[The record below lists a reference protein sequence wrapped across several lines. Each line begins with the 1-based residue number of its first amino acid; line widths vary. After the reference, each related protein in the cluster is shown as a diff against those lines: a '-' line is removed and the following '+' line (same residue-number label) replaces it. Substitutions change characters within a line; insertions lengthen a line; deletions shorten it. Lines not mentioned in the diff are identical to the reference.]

1 MLERTLSTPDDEKIP
16 ENVLLASL
24 DDVINWGRANSLW
37 PMFFGLSCC
46 FVEMM
51 TSFTSRYDVSR
62 FGAEVLRGTPRE
74 ADLMVI
80 AGTVFKKM
88 APSIL
93 RLYDQMAE
101 PKWVISMGS
110 CANSGGMYD
119 VYSVVQGVHQILPV
133 DLYIPGCP
141 PRPESFLEGLMLL
154 QQKIRSDERP
164 TRPVLH
170 MRGGTQGTTAPILA
184 DGITKSRDP
193 RGPGM
198 EGVAV
203 RGTPMQHPY
212 FPAPRSDEMWRPP
225 QPKLDY
231 PDFGLQE
238 ELQLAFGNQVQ
249 LDGSACDMLTY
260 RAPARLVPELLR
272 HLKSRKES
280 PFRRLE
286 DIACVDES
294 CRRDRHEFRDFTV
307 NYHLTCFDTPG
318 RIRIK
323 TDLDGSYPEIPSV
336 TGVFPAANWYERE
349 AFDMF
354 GIRFAGHP
362 NLTRILMPHDWVGH
376 PLRKEHPAKAT
387 ELPPYTLEDARRH
400 QALPAGDYFDRVD
413 EETLILNL
421 GPQHPGTHGVIR
433 FMLKLSGEEIVDLQT
448 EIGYHHRAA
457 EKMGERQNWHQYIP
471 YTDRVD
477 YLAGVQNNL
486 AYVNSVEK
494 LCGIEIPDRAIYIRV
509 MLCELFRIA
518 NHLVWLGTFAA
529 DLGAMSPVFYNFTD
543 REKIFDIVEAITGGR
558 MHPAWFRIGGVAQD
572 LPDGWLTL
580 VNDFLEWFPPRLAEY
595 EKLLTQNP
603 IFKARLEGVSPITL
617 DQALEWGISGPNL
630 RACGFEWDLRR
641 KMPYG
646 GYDRFDFIV
655 PTGQGGDCYA
665 RYLVRMEEMRQSVSI
680 VRQAAAGMPK
690 GRWISGDYRYVLPQ
704 KHDTLHDIES
714 LIHHFVNSTRG
725 MSPPKGECYAPIEGP
740 KGEYGYFA
748 VSDGLHT
755 AYRMRIRTPT
765 FPHIQALPIM
775 SRGWLVSD
783 FLAIIGSI
791 DFVLADLDR

>member
-1 MLERTLSTPDDEKIP
+1 MNQGDDDKIP
-16 ENVLLASL
+16 ENVLLTSL
-24 DDVINWGRANSLW
+24 DDLINWGRANSLW

-74 ADLMVI
+74 SDLMVI

-119 VYSVVQGVHQILPV
+119 VYSVVQGVNQILPV

-154 QQKIRSDERP
+154 QQKIRSEERP
-164 TRPVLH
+164 TRPVLR
-170 MRGGTQGTTAPILA
+170 MQGGTQGTVAPILV
-184 DGITKSRDP
+184 DGVTKSRDT

-198 EGVAV
+198 EGIAI
-203 RGTPMQHPY
+203 RGTEMQHPY
-212 FPAPRSDEMWRPP
+212 FPAPRSDELWRPK
-225 QPKLDY
+225 QPRLPY
-231 PDFGLQE
+231 PDFNLRE
-238 ELQLAFGNQVQ
+238 ELEAAFGGEVV
-249 LDGSACDMLTY
+249 LDESACDMLTY

-272 HLKSRKES
+272 HLKERKES
-280 PFRRLE
+280 RFRRLE

-294 CRRDRHEFRDFTV
+294 CRRDRESYKDFTV

-323 TDLDGSYPEIPSV
+323 TELEGSYPETPSV
-336 TGVFPAANWYERE
+336 TSVFPAANWYERE
-349 AFDMF
+349 AYDMF

-362 NLTRILMPHDWVGH
+362 NLSRILMPPDWEGY
-376 PLRKEHPAKAT
+376 PLRKEHPARAT
-387 ELPPYTLEDARRH
+387 ELPPYTAEDARR
-400 QALPAGDYFDRVD
+400 QKALPGGDFFDRVD
-413 EETLILNL
+413 DDTLILNL

-433 FMLKLSGEEIVDLQT
+433 FVLKLSGEEIVDMDSD
-448 EIGYHHRAA
+448 IGYHHRAA
-457 EKMGERQNWHQYIP
+457 EKTGERQNWHQYIP

-477 YLAGVQNNL
+477 YLSGVQNNL
-486 AYVNSVEK
+486 AYLNSVET
-494 LCGIEIPDRAIYIRV
+494 LCGIDIPERALYIRV

-518 NHLVWLGTFAA
+518 NHLVWLGTFAS
-529 DLGAMSPVFYNFTD
+529 DLGAMTPVFYTFTD
-543 REKIFDIVEAITGGR
+543 REKIFDIVEFITGGR
-558 MHPAWFRIGGVAQD
+558 MHPAWFRIGGVAED
-572 LPDGWLTL
+572 LPEGWQEKVQL
-580 VNDFLEWFPPRLAEY
+580 FLEWFPARLAEY
-595 EKLLTQNP
+595 DKLLSGNP
-603 IFKARLEGVSPITL
+603 IFTARLKGVSAITL
-617 DQALEWGISGPNL
+617 DTALEWGITGPNL
-630 RACGFEWDLRR
+630 RACDFAWDLRK

-646 GYDRFDFIV
+646 GYERFEFEV
-655 PTGQGGDCYA
+655 ATAKGGDCYA
-665 RYLVRMEEMRQSVSI
+665 RYQVRMEEMRQSLSI
-680 VRQAAAGMPK
+680 VRQAAAGMPG
-690 GRWISGDYRYVLPQ
+690 GRFISPDYRYTLPQ
-704 KHDTLHDIES
+704 KRDTLEDIES
-714 LIHHFVNSTRG
+714 LIHHFVNATRG
-725 MSPPKGECYAPIEGP
+725 MSPPKGECYAPIEGS

-755 AYRMRIRTPT
+755 AYRMRIRTAT
-765 FPHIQALPIM
+765 FPHIQSLPVL

-783 FLAIIGSI
+783 FLAILGSL
-791 DFVLADLDR
+791 DFVLSDLDR

>member
-1 MLERTLSTPDDEKIP
+1 MSERDDEKIP
-16 ENVLLASL
+16 ENVILASL

-74 ADLMVI
+74 SDLMVI

-93 RLYDQMAE
+93 RLYEQMAE

-119 VYSVVQGVHQILPV
+119 VYSVVQGVNQILPV

-154 QQKIRSDERP
+154 QKKIRTEERP
-164 TRPVLH
+164 TRPVLG
-170 MRGGTQGTTAPILA
+170 MRGGTQGTVAPLLW
-184 DGITKSRDP
+184 DGVTKSRDT

-198 EGVAV
+198 EGVAI
-203 RGTPMQHPY
+203 RGSSMQHPY
-212 FPAPRSDEMWRPP
+212 FPAPRSDELWRPG
-225 QPKLDY
+225 QPRLPY
-231 PDFGLQE
+231 PDFGLRE
-238 ELQLAFGNQVQ
+238 ELQAAFGGEVA
-249 LDGSACDMLTY
+249 LDDGAADMLTY
-260 RAPARLVPELLR
+260 RAPARLVPELLK
-272 HLKSRKES
+272 HLKGRKAS

-294 CRRDRHEFRDFTV
+294 CRRDRERYKDFTV

-323 TDLDGSYPEIPSV
+323 TELEGGHPEAPSV
-336 TGVFPAANWYERE
+336 TSVFPAADWYERE

-354 GIRFAGHP
+354 GISFAGHP
-362 NLTRILMPHDWVGH
+362 NLRRILMPPEWVGH
-376 PLRKEHPAKAT
+376 PLRKEHPSRAT
-387 ELPPYTLEDARRH
+387 EMPPYTVEDARR
-400 QALPAGDYFDRVD
+400 QKALPGGDFFDRVD
-413 EETLILNL
+413 DETLILNL

-433 FMLKLSGEEIVDLQT
+433 FVLKLSGEEIVDMDT
-448 EIGYHHRAA
+448 DIGYHHRAA
-457 EKMGERQNWHQYIP
+457 EKLGERQNWHQYMP
-471 YTDRVD
+471 YTDRID
-477 YLAGVQNNL
+477 YLAGVQNNM
-486 AYVNSVEK
+486 AYVNSVET
-494 LCGIEIPDRAIYIRV
+494 LCGIEIPERAIYIRV

-529 DLGAMSPVFYNFTD
+529 DLGAMTPVFYTFTD
-543 REKIFDIVEAITGGR
+543 REKIFDIMETVTGGR
-558 MHPAWFRIGGVAQD
+558 MHPAWFRIGGVAED
-572 LPDGWLTL
+572 LPEDWQ
-580 VNDFLEWFPPRLAEY
+580 VKVREFLEWFPPRLAEY
-595 EKLLTQNP
+595 EKLLTGNP
-603 IFKARLEGVSPITL
+603 IFTARLKGVSAITL

-630 RACGFEWDLRR
+630 RACGFDWDLRK

-646 GYDRFDFIV
+646 GYDRFDFEV
-655 PTGQGGDCYA
+655 ATAQGGDCYA
-665 RYLVRMEEMRQSVSI
+665 RYRVRMEEMRQSYSI
-680 VRQAAAGMPK
+680 VKQTLAGMPG
-690 GRWISGDYRYVLPQ
+690 GRWISPDYRYVLPQ
-704 KHDTLHDIES
+704 KGDTLNDIES

-725 MSPPKGECYAPIEGP
+725 MSPPKGECYAPIEAP
-740 KGEYGYFA
+740 KGENGYFV

-755 AYRMRIRTPT
+755 AYRMRIRTPS
-765 FPHIQALPIM
+765 FPHIQSLPM
-775 SRGWLVSD
+775 LSRGWLVSD

>member
-1 MLERTLSTPDDEKIP
+1 MSQGDDDKIP

-24 DDVINWGRANSLW
+24 DDLINWGRANSLW

-74 ADLMVI
+74 SDLMVI

-119 VYSVVQGVHQILPV
+119 VYSVVQGVNQILPV

-154 QQKIRSDERP
+154 QQKIRSEERP
-164 TRPVLH
+164 TRPVLR
-170 MRGGTQGTTAPILA
+170 MQGGTQGTVAPILV
-184 DGITKSRDP
+184 DGTTKSRDT

-198 EGVAV
+198 EGIAI
-203 RGTPMQHPY
+203 RGSAMQPPY
-212 FPAPRSDEMWRPP
+212 FAAPRSDELWRPK
-225 QPKLDY
+225 QPRLPY
-231 PDFGLQE
+231 PDFNLKE
-238 ELQLAFGNQVQ
+238 ELQGAFGGQVV
-249 LDGSACDMLTY
+249 LDETACDMLTY

-272 HLKSRKES
+272 HLKERKES

-294 CRRDRHEFRDFTV
+294 CRRDREKYKDFTV

-323 TDLDGSYPEIPSV
+323 TELEGSYPETPSV
-336 TGVFPAANWYERE
+336 TSVFPVADWYERE
-349 AFDMF
+349 AYDMF

-362 NLTRILMPHDWVGH
+362 NLRRILMPPDWNGH
-376 PLRKEHPAKAT
+376 PLRKEHPARAT
-387 ELPPYTLEDARRH
+387 ELPPYTAEDARR
-400 QALPAGDYFDRVD
+400 QKALPGGDFFDRVD
-413 EETLILNL
+413 DETLILNL

-433 FMLKLSGEEIVDLQT
+433 FVLKLSGEEIVDMDSD
-448 EIGYHHRAA
+448 IGYHHRAA
-457 EKMGERQNWHQYIP
+457 EKTGERQNWHQYIP

-477 YLAGVQNNL
+477 YLSGVQNNL
-486 AYVNSVEK
+486 AYLNSVET

-518 NHLVWLGTFAA
+518 NHLVWLGTFAS
-529 DLGAMSPVFYNFTD
+529 DLGAMTPVFYTFTD
-543 REKIFDIVEAITGGR
+543 REKIFDIVEFITGGR
-558 MHPAWFRIGGVAQD
+558 MHPAWFRIGGVAED
-572 LPDGWLTL
+572 LPEGWQEK
-580 VNDFLEWFPPRLAEY
+580 VHSFLEWFPGRLAEY
-595 EKLLTQNP
+595 EKLLSGNP
-603 IFKARLEGVSPITL
+603 IFVARLKGVSAITL
-617 DQALEWGISGPNL
+617 DTALEWGISGPNL
-630 RACGFEWDLRR
+630 RACDFAWDLRK

-646 GYDRFDFIV
+646 GYDRFEFEV
-655 PTGQGGDCYA
+655 ATAQGGDCYA
-665 RYLVRMEEMRQSVSI
+665 RYQVRMEEMRQSLSI
-680 VRQAAAGMPK
+680 VRQAAAGMPG
-690 GRWISGDYRYVLPQ
+690 GRFISPDYRYTLPQ
-704 KHDTLHDIES
+704 KRDALEDIES
-714 LIHHFVNSTRG
+714 LIHHFVNTTRG
-725 MSPPKGECYAPIEGP
+725 ISPPKGECYAPIEGS

-755 AYRMRIRTPT
+755 AYRMRIRTAT
-765 FPHIQALPIM
+765 FPHIQSLPVL

-783 FLAIIGSI
+783 FLAILGSL
-791 DFVLADLDR
+791 DFVLSDLDR

>member
-1 MLERTLSTPDDEKIP
+1 LSPTEDEKIP
-16 ENVLLASL
+16 DNVLLASL
-24 DDVINWGRANSLW
+24 DDLINWGRANSLW

-93 RLYDQMAE
+93 RLYEQMAE

-119 VYSVVQGVHQILPV
+119 VYSVVQGVNQILPV
-133 DLYIPGCP
+133 DVYIPGCP

-164 TRPVLH
+164 TRPVLG
-170 MRGGTQGTTAPILA
+170 MRGGSQGTTAPVLVDA
-184 DGITKSRDP
+184 QTKSRDP

-198 EGVAV
+198 EGCAV
-203 RGTPMQHPY
+203 RGSSMQHPH
-212 FPAPRSDEMWRPP
+212 FSAPRSDEIWRPA
-225 QPKLDY
+225 QPKQDY

-238 ELQLAFGNQVQ
+238 ELQGAFGGEVQ
-249 LDGSACDMLTY
+249 RDGSACDMLTY
-260 RAPARLVPELLR
+260 RVPPRLVPEVLR
-272 HLKSRKES
+272 YLKQRTGS

-294 CRRDRHEFRDFTV
+294 LRRERDKFRDFTV

-323 TDLDGSYPEIPSV
+323 TELDGSYPELPSA
-336 TGVFPAANWYERE
+336 TAVFPAANWYERE

-362 NLTRILMPHDWVGH
+362 NLSRILMPHDWQGH
-376 PLRKEHPAKAT
+376 PLRKEHPSRAT
-387 ELPPYTLEDARRH
+387 ELAPYTTEDARRH
-400 QALPAGDYFDRVD
+400 EALPGGDFFDRVD
-413 EETLILNL
+413 DETLILNL

-433 FMLKLSGEEIVDLQT
+433 FVLKLSGEEIVDLDT
-448 EIGYHHRAA
+448 DIGYHHRGA
-457 EKMGERQNWHQYIP
+457 EKIGERQNWHQYLP
-471 YTDRVD
+471 YTDRID
-477 YLAGVQNNL
+477 YLAGVQNNM
-486 AYVNSVEK
+486 AYVNSVEA
-494 LCGIEIPDRAIYIRV
+494 LCGVEIPERAVHIRV

-529 DLGAMSPVFYNFTD
+529 DLGAMTPVFYTFTD

-558 MHPAWFRIGGVAQD
+558 MHPAWFRIGGVAED
-572 LPDGWLTL
+572 LPEGWLAP
-580 VNDFLEWFPPRLAEY
+580 VQAFLDWFPPRLAEY
-595 EKLLTQNP
+595 EKLLTGNP
-603 IFKARLEGVSPITL
+603 IFTARLKGVSAITP
-617 DQALEWGISGPNL
+617 DQALEWGLSGPNL
-630 RACGFEWDLRR
+630 RACGFDWDLRR
-641 KMPYG
+641 KIPYG
-646 GYDRFDFIV
+646 GYQRFDFEV
-655 PTGQGGDCYA
+655 ATATGGDCYA
-665 RYLVRMEEMRQSVSI
+665 RYLVRMEEMRQSLSI
-680 VRQAAAGMPK
+680 VRQAAAGMPA

-704 KHDTLHDIES
+704 KHDTLNDIES

-725 MSPPKGECYAPIEGP
+725 MSPPRGECYRAIEAP
-740 KGEYGYFA
+740 KGETGYFA

-755 AYRMRIRTPT
+755 AYRMRIRTPS
-765 FPHIQALPIM
+765 FPHIQSLPM
-775 SRGWLVSD
+775 LSRGWLVSD